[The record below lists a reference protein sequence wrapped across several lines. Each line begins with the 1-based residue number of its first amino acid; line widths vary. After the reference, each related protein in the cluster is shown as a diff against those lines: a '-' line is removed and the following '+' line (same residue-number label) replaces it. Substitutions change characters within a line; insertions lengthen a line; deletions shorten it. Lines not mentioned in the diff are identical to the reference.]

1 MQQDMLSVKL
11 QNAGEHVA
19 KVNRK
24 AYREKLHHDAIT
36 AEAPCQIGHTPGVLP
51 DKLGKVLPPHHV
63 VSNSGSESEHKHKK
77 RAAPGG
83 SSKPEV
89 VG

>member
-1 MQQDMLSVKL
+1 MQQDMLAVKL

-36 AEAPCQIGHTPGVLP
+36 AEAPCQIRHTPGVLP
-51 DKLGKVLPPHHV
+51 DKLGKVLPPHHK
-63 VSNSGSESEHKHKK
+63 VSKSGSESEHK